1 MQKELKKLIQKL
13 VSAEA
18 NLDDSAFT
26 IEHPADLSHGDYSTN
41 IAMVLANQLKKN
53 PRELAEDIVSKIQQE
68 ISSAQNN
75 QVEEPYDLIDKV
87 EIAGPGFIN
96 FYLKPEFFV
105 REIQKILHLENNFGR
120 SKRLEGKTILMD
132 YTDPNPFKQ
141 FHIGHLMSNAIGE
154 AVARIFE
161 WNGAKVN
168 RICYG
173 GDVGPHVAKTI
184 WGMKQM
190 REAFPH
196 DTDSLTDKTK
206 FLGDAYVLGDKAYK
220 NSEKGDTLDGV
231 PDGAKAEIDEIN
243 KKVYQ
248 LFDDTK
254 ENDDHEIGIYY
265 QKGKTWSLQHF
276 DEIYKKLG
284 TTFDKQ
290 IFEST
295 TFPIGEKIIRD
306 NTPGV
311 FELSDGAIIYRGEQD
326 GLHTRVFVNSLGLP
340 TYESK
345 DIGLAHFKENEI
357 AHKLGNFDVSV
368 IITANEQ
375 KEYFKVVLAALAKIN
390 PEIAKKTKHFSHG
403 MMRFAEGKMSSRL
416 GNVITG
422 ESLINDMEKLVEE
435 KIADRDFDEDESK
448 KVKVDVAI
456 GAIKYSILK
465 NALGRD
471 IIFDPENSVSFE
483 GDSGP
488 YLQYTY
494 SLAKSVVDKAGK
506 QGIKPVDILRNED
519 GSVRDFSAEGSDDF
533 KFGQS
538 VLEKKIYRF
547 PEVVEK
553 AYEEVAPQQI
563 VTFVTDLA
571 GEFNSYYAST
581 QILDDSE
588 NQEYKVALAKAVK
601 YTIANAL
608 KVLGIRV
615 PERM

>member
-1 MQKELKKLIQKL
+1 MQKEIKKLIQKL

-18 NLDDSAFT
+18 NLEDSAFT
-26 IEHPADLSHGDYSTN
+26 VEHPADLSHGDYSTN
-41 IAMVLANQLKKN
+41 IAMVLAKQLEKN
-53 PRELAEDIVSKIQQE
+53 PRELAEDIVAKIQQE
-68 ISSAQNN
+68 ISADKNN
-75 QVEEPYDLIDKV
+75 QVDEPFDLIDRV

-96 FYLKPEFFV
+96 FYLKSEFFV
-105 REIQKILHLENNFGR
+105 REIQKILHFENNFGR
-120 SKRLEGKTILMD
+120 NKRLEGKTVLMD

-154 AVARIFE
+154 SIARIFE

-190 REAFPH
+190 RQAFPH
-196 DTDSLTDKTK
+196 DNDSLSDKTK

-220 NSEKGDTLDGV
+220 NSEKGDKLDGV

-243 KKVYQ
+243 KKVYE

-254 ENDDHEIGIYY
+254 ANDDHDLEVYY

-284 TTFDKQ
+284 TNFDKQ
-290 IFEST
+290 IFESL

-306 NTPGV
+306 NTPDV
-311 FELSDGAIIYRGEQD
+311 FELSEGAIIYRGEDD
-326 GLHTRVFVNSLGLP
+326 GLHTRVFINSLGLP

-345 DIGLAHFKENEI
+345 DIGLAFYKEDEI
-357 AHKLGNFDVSV
+357 SHKLGKFDVSV

-375 KEYFKVVLAALAKIN
+375 KEYFKVVLAALSKIDS
-390 PEIAKKTKHFSHG
+390 EISKKTKHFSHG
-403 MMRFAEGKMSSRL
+403 MMRFSEGKMSSRL

-422 ESLINDMEKLVEE
+422 ESLINDMEEMVAD
-435 KIADRDFDEDESK
+435 KIADRNFSQEESEE
-448 KVKVDVAI
+448 VKTKIAI

-465 NALGRD
+465 NAIGRD
-471 IIFDPENSVSFE
+471 IVFDPQNSISFE

-494 SLAKSVVDKAGK
+494 TRAKSVVDKAAE
-506 QGIKPVDILRNED
+506 QNIKVVDILRNED
-519 GSVRDFSAEGSDDF
+519 GSKRDFE
-533 KFGQS
+533 KLGQTS
-538 VLEKKIYRF
+538 LEKKIYRF
-547 PEVVEK
+547 PEVIEK
-553 AYEEVAPQQI
+553 AYEEFAPQQI

-571 GEFNSYYAST
+571 AEFNSYYASE
-581 QILDDSE
+581 QILDGGE
-588 NQEYKVALAKAVK
+588 GQQYKVALAKAVM
-601 YTIANAL
+601 YTIQNSL
-608 KVLGIRV
+608 NVLGIKV

>member
-1 MQKELKKLIQKL
+1 MQNELKKIIQRIIDTE
-13 VSAEA
+13 VDFS
-18 NLDDSAFT
+18 

-41 IAMVLANQLKKN
+41 IAMVLAKQMQKN
-53 PRELAEDIVSKIQQE
+53 PREMADNLADQLRQKIDANQNSKI
-68 ISSAQNN
+68 
-75 QVEEPYDLIDKV
+75 EEPYNQIEKIEV
-87 EIAGPGFIN
+87 AGPGFIN
-96 FYLKPEFFV
+96 FYLKPEFFA
-105 REIQKILHLENNFGR
+105 RELQKILHLENNFGR
-120 SKRLEGKTILMD
+120 SRRLAGKTILLD

-154 AVARIFE
+154 ALARIFE
-161 WNGAKVN
+161 WNGAKVI

-190 REAFPH
+190 RSAFPH
-196 DTDSLTDKTK
+196 NTDSLTDKTK
-206 FLGDAYVLGDKAYK
+206 FLGDAYVLGDRSYKA
-220 NSEKGDTLDGV
+220 SEKGDKLDGIS
-231 PDGAKAEIDEIN
+231 DNAKAEIDEIN
-243 KKVYQ
+243 KRVYQ

-254 ENDDHEIGIYY
+254 ENDDPDIEVYY

-284 TTFDKQ
+284 TNFDKQ

-306 NTPGV
+306 NTPAV
-311 FELSDGAIIYRGEQD
+311 FELSEGAIIYRGEED
-326 GLHTRVFVNSLGLP
+326 GLHTRVFINSLGLP

-345 DIGLAHFKENEI
+345 DIGLAYYKEDEV
-357 AHKLGNFDVSV
+357 ARKLGKFDVSV

-375 KEYFKVVLAALAKIN
+375 KEYFKVVLSALNKIN

-422 ESLINDMEKLVEE
+422 ESLLNSIEEIVSE
-435 KIADRDFDEDESK
+435 KIADRDFSPEESK
-448 KVKVDVAI
+448 DVKSKIAV

-465 NALGRD
+465 NAIGRD
-471 IIFDPENSVSFE
+471 IIFDPQTSISFE

-488 YLQYTY
+488 YLQYTFTR
-494 SLAKSVVDKAGK
+494 AKSIVDKAK
-506 QGIKPVDILRNED
+506 EQGIKVVDILKNED
-519 GSVRDFSAEGSDDF
+519 GSMRDISVA
-533 KFGQS
+533 GQT

-553 AYEEVAPQQI
+553 AYEEFAPQQI
-563 VTFVTDLA
+563 VTFMTELA
-571 GEFNSYYAST
+571 SEFNSFYAAE
-581 QILDDSE
+581 QILDGGK
-588 NQEYKVALAKAVK
+588 NQEYKIALTKAVM
-601 YTIANAL
+601 YVLQNSLSI
-608 KVLGIRV
+608 LGIKTT
-615 PERM
+615 ERM

>member
-1 MQKELKKLIQKL
+1 MQKEIKKLIQKL
-13 VSAEA
+13 VET
-18 NLDDSAFT
+18 DVDFVV
-26 IEHPADLSHGDYSTN
+26 EHPADLSHGDYSTN
-41 IAMVLANQLKKN
+41 IAMVLAKKLEKN
-53 PRELAEDIVSKIQQE
+53 PRELAEDIVKKIESKI
-68 ISSAQNN
+68 SSDQSN
-75 QVEEPYDLIDKV
+75 QIEEPFDLIDRV

-96 FYLKPEFFV
+96 FYLKSEFFV
-105 REIQKILHLENNFGR
+105 REIQKIIHLENNFGR
-120 SKRLEGKTILMD
+120 NKRLEGKTIFMD

-154 AVARIFE
+154 SIARIFE
-161 WNGAKVN
+161 WNGATVK
-168 RICYG
+168 RLCYG

-190 REAFPH
+190 REAFPY

-220 NSEKGDTLDGV
+220 ASEKGDTLDGV

-243 KKVYQ
+243 KRVYQ

-254 ENDDHEIGIYY
+254 ENDDPDVEVYF

-276 DEIYKKLG
+276 DEIYHKLG
-284 TTFDKQ
+284 TNFDMQ

-311 FELSDGAIIYRGEQD
+311 FELSEGAIIYRGED
-326 GLHTRVFVNSLGLP
+326 EGLHTRVFVNSLGLP

-345 DIGLAHFKENEI
+345 DIGLAHYKDTKVSD
-357 AHKLGNFDVSV
+357 KLGEYKASV

-375 KEYFKVVLAALAKIN
+375 KEYFKVVLAALDKIN
-390 PEIAKKTKHFSHG
+390 TEVSKKTKHMSHG
-403 MMRFAEGKMSSRL
+403 MMRFADGKMSSRL
-416 GNVITG
+416 GNVVTG
-422 ESLINDMEKLVEE
+422 ESLILNMENMVEE
-435 KIADRDFDEDESK
+435 KIADRGFESVEAE
-448 KVKVDVAI
+448 KVKTDIAV

-465 NALGRD
+465 NAIGRD
-471 IIFDPENSVSFE
+471 IIFDPETSISFE

-494 SLAKSVVDKAGK
+494 SRAKSIIDKAAEE
-506 QGIKPVDILRNED
+506 GIKIVDILRGED
-519 GSVRDFSAEGSDDF
+519 GSKKDFS
-533 KFGQS
+533 KFGNS

-547 PEVVEK
+547 SEVVEK
-553 AYEEVAPQQI
+553 SYEEFAPQQI
-563 VTFVTDLA
+563 ITFVTELA
-571 GEFNSYYAST
+571 GEFNSYYASN
-581 QILDDSE
+581 QILDGGDD
-588 NQEYKVALAKAVK
+588 QEYKVALAKAVMH
-601 YTIANAL
+601 TIHNGL
-608 KVLGIRV
+608 NILGIKA